1 MLVALTT
8 LQEKLLRDNS
18 RTFLMAAA
26 LTHISSV
33 LLATSGDT
41 AEDATGERS
50 LSQTC
55 IMGPPG
61 LLGTR
66 EMGGVI
72 RRDREAAQ
80 GLSSSAL
87 DPPVYHIQPH

>member
-33 LLATSGDT
+33 LLLATSNDT
-41 AEDATGERS
+41 AEDATGR
-50 LSQTC
+50 
-55 IMGPPG
+55 GPLVRLVSWDLLVFLGPG
-61 LLGTR
+61 RWVG
-66 EMGGVI
+66 
-72 RRDREAAQ
+72 
-80 GLSSSAL
+80 
-87 DPPVYHIQPH
+87 

>member
-8 LQEKLLRDNS
+8 LQKKVLRDNS

-33 LLATSGDT
+33 LLATSNDT
-41 AEDATGERS
+41 AEDATGS

-61 LLGTR
+61 LLGIR
-66 EMGGVI
+66 EMGGVV

>member
-41 AEDATGERS
+41 AEDATGR
-50 LSQTC
+50 
-55 IMGPPG
+55 GPLVRLVSWDLLDFLGPG
-61 LLGTR
+61 RWVGW
-66 EMGGVI
+66 
-72 RRDREAAQ
+72 
-80 GLSSSAL
+80 
-87 DPPVYHIQPH
+87 